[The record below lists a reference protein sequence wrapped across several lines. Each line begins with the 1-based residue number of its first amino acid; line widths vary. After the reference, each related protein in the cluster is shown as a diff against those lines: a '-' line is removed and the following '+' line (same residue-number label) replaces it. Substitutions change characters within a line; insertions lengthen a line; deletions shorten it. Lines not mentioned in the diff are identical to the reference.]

1 MVSSTG
7 ISGQR
12 QALQRVSR
20 RLARRLAIVGGMILS
35 VLPIVGRPPSAAAED
50 GIYVIKID
58 GSGERKVTSV
68 EGIEYHASPRWSHDG
83 KRLVFET
90 RDDNGVTKSCVVNLD
105 GTGLM
110 ELGEMGAP
118 DWSPDDKQVV
128 FHYDGGNMQEGAWV
142 QNMDGGG
149 LDFLVAGT
157 WPRWSPDGSK
167 IAYCDGGNLAVRDL
181 VQGDDHLLT
190 EESPAQRPGSFEWSR
205 DGKRLAYFTRT
216 IPNGPRELFI
226 VGADR
231 TNKGVPPR
239 FSQQGTRIG
248 GHVTWAL
255 GDKQLIFTIE
265 SFIHVLD
272 AEGDAGPKLLP
283 GQSDKSRDPACSPD
297 GQWISFA
304 RRPD

>member
-1 MVSSTG
+1 MAGRILLVS
-7 ISGQR
+7 
-12 QALQRVSR
+12 AAVF
-20 RLARRLAIVGGMILS
+20 
-35 VLPIVGRPPSAAAED
+35 GRPQLTTAED

-83 KRLVFET
+83 KQLLFEA
-90 RDDNGVTKSCVVNLD
+90 RDDNGVTKGYVVNLH
-105 GTGLM
+105 GTGLK

-128 FHYDGGNMQEGAWV
+128 FHYEGSNMQEGVWV
-142 QNMDGGG
+142 QNIDGGG
-149 LDFLVAGT
+149 LDFLGAGA

-167 IAYCDGGNLAVRDL
+167 IAYCDGVNLTVRDL
-181 VQGDDHLLT
+181 VQGEEHVLT

-205 DGKRLAYFTRT
+205 DGKRLAYFTRS
-216 IPNGPRELFI
+216 IANGPRELFI

-231 TNKGVPPR
+231 TNKGIPPR
-239 FSQQGTRIG
+239 FAQQGTRVG
-248 GHVTWAL
+248 GHVTWTL
-255 GDKQLIFTIE
+255 SDKQLIFTIE

-272 AEGDAGPKLLP
+272 VDGDAGPKLLP

-297 GQWISFA
+297 GQWIVFA
-304 RRPD
+304 RRPN